1 MQEGNTA
8 WAAAKHFGDHD
19 KTHCD
24 HSMLHHWYK
33 KANQILTT
41 SAAKKRISGAGQK
54 PALGELEEALA
65 DEILE
70 L

>member
-1 MQEGNTA
+1 
-8 WAAAKHFGDHD
+8 
-19 KTHCD
+19 
-24 HSMLHHWYK
+24 MLHHWYK